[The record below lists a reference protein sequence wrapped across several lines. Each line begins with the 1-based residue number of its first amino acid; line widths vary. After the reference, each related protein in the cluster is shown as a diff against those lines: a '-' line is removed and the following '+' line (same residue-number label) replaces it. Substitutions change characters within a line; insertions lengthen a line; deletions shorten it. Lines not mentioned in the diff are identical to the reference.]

1 MSFVFPL
8 NLTKIRKSCELLKFL
23 FVCNFSSELRKK
35 LRSSDDFFSNFVHMR
50 LLFCI
55 LQAVSVLVFGHSYGV
70 DCTEYLPS
78 LAVEAGIETL
88 HIGRFIKGNCSLEEH
103 YDYFVNDTTGKYSE
117 CLPGEVS
124 YTSVP
129 KTVRQ
134 ALSETKWDYVVFQ
147 TSLENEGRYETVQ
160 PYLDD
165 LIAFVRTTQ
174 KEHFGK
180 APVLCWNMFWPISVL
195 NENGN
200 HQLSLQRLSIYG
212 GKSLNMWK
220 AYKATAKQIRRKTA
234 ITRIIPSGTAVMAF
248 RASDMDVPEAKEL
261 TRDGYH
267 MSYGGGRYLAACTW
281 FESLLTREY
290 GVSVVGNKFRTE
302 KSPVPV
308 TDDSTALQLQKLARH
323 AARHP
328 FGE

>member
-1 MSFVFPL
+1 MKV
-8 NLTKIRKSCELLKFL
+8 
-23 FVCNFSSELRKK
+23 
-35 LRSSDDFFSNFVHMR
+35 
-50 LLFCI
+50 LFCI
-55 LQAVSVLVFGHSYGV
+55 LQAVSILVFGHSYGV

-124 YTSVP
+124 YTTVP

-147 TSLENEGRYETVQ
+147 TSLENEGRY
-160 PYLDD
+160 
-165 LIAFVRTTQ
+165 
-174 KEHFGK
+174 
-180 APVLCWNMFWPISVL
+180 
-195 NENGN
+195 
-200 HQLSLQRLSIYG
+200 
-212 GKSLNMWK
+212 
-220 AYKATAKQIRRKTA
+220 
-234 ITRIIPSGTAVMAF
+234 
-248 RASDMDVPEAKEL
+248 
-261 TRDGYH
+261 
-267 MSYGGGRYLAACTW
+267 LAACTW
-281 FESLLTREY
+281 FESLLTPEY

-328 FGE
+328 SGG